1 MMKIFI
7 VLKDR
12 KVSLGQ
18 FVTEFESETT
28 AIARA
33 TLEMIEENVTDRFI
47 NFYIESQSA
56 IKAIASFKPRPTEF
70 WELKFKLFY

>member
-12 KVSLGQ
+12 KVSLDQ

-47 NFYIESQSA
+47 NFHIESQSA